1 VAAYFITGGLGF
13 MGQYIVRAVHEHDPR
28 GRLRVLVRTRRPT
41 FLRVESL
48 DRLAWLEGDLLRP
61 EAWEAGLEGVD
72 TVIHNAAMVS
82 FRRSEE
88 DLIYRT
94 NVVGTRNLVEA
105 ALRAGCRNFIFI
117 SSIAAVGVERGKVS
131 DESMS
136 PEPEALHHD
145 SMYGY
150 TKLLCEQHLMS
161 VANRIRVIIL
171 NPSLVLGPGSDRI
184 AMLTKAIRFLPVL
197 PMPRFLHSFV
207 DVRDFA
213 QALVL
218 SLTRGRSGE
227 RYIVTAHHAD
237 LLTVVRVALDVLG
250 RRAWLVPVSGRGIA
264 ALEAVLWFI
273 DVLGLNPGVR
283 DVSRTNIDH
292 EFSSDKIREEMG
304 WVPQYSLEESIRA
317 SLVPAPD

>member
-1 VAAYFITGGLGF
+1 MAAYFVTGGLGF
-13 MGQYIVRAVHEHDPR
+13 MGQYIVRAIHAHDPR

-41 FLRVESL
+41 FLGVESL
-48 DRLAWLEGDLLRP
+48 DRVEWLEGDLVRP
-61 EAWEAGLEGVD
+61 ETWESGLQGVE

-82 FRRSEE
+82 FRRSEQ
-88 DLIYRT
+88 DKIYRT

-117 SSIAAVGVERGKVS
+117 SSIGAVGVQQGMIS
-131 DESMS
+131 DESMV
-136 PEPEALHHD
+136 PDPEALRKD

-150 TKLLCEQHLMS
+150 TKLLCEQYLTS
-161 VANRIRVIIL
+161 VAGQVRTIIL
-171 NPSLVLGPGSDRI
+171 NPSLVLGPGSERI
-184 AMLTKAIRFLPVL
+184 AMLAKALRFLPVL

-213 QALVL
+213 QAVVL
-218 SLTRGRSGE
+218 SLTHGRSGE

-237 LLTVVRVALDVLG
+237 LLTVVRIALDVLG
-250 RRAWLVPVSGRGIA
+250 RRLLLVPVSGRGVA

-283 DVSRTNIDH
+283 DVSHTNIDH
-292 EFSSDKIREEMG
+292 EFSSAKIRTEMG
-304 WVPQYSLEESIRA
+304 WVPQYSLEESVRA
-317 SLVPAPD
+317 SLAPAPA